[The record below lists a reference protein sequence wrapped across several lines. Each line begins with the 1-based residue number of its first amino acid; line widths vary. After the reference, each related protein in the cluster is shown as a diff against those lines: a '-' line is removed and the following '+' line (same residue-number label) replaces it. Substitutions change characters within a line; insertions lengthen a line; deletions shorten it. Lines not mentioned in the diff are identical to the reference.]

1 MECCIKLTNCFFKYK
16 FTHSKAYAQLQ
27 TTKFVGEYGNSPQ
40 RVHIHLLTPPVFSI
54 FAQFLDWSIKVP
66 NSTVELRLKLFVYW
80 LIVKIV
86 TDLLQ
91 CTVFY

>member
-1 MECCIKLTNCFFKYK
+1 MHNFRLLNLLESMGTALRECIYICLPHQF
-16 FTHSKAYAQLQ
+16 
-27 TTKFVGEYGNSPQ
+27 
-40 RVHIHLLTPPVFSI
+40 FSI